1 MFLLAPSLEI
11 IVFILMYLLGAAT
24 DNENLSPFYENFFF
38 MNLLVFF
45 GLLFLVFWQFFKLKK
60 RRKTNFF
67 GNSLA
72 RKILIFA
79 LTLILI
85 PGALFFTISTSF
97 LTKSIDNRVIVETN
111 QVVKNNEL
119 SLNQMNLSDGLVSL
133 TQDVANT
140 ASYFSTLSTQQ
151 IQEEIMLTAESAQLT
166 ELTLFDDKGQ
176 VIAFADK
183 SVNSSKNK
191 LPLTTESLMLL
202 KSKLFFED
210 VVLVDGQLVMRIF
223 YSYVNKNQEMHI
235 LSGKKTITGAAIK
248 KELLWGEQTL
258 QGMYRDKLVNNYL
271 NSFSLIFAISI
282 LGAISLAL
290 AFAEQLTSPLLRLSK
305 TAEAIAHGD
314 FSKQNKVTRRDE
326 LGSLTAIF
334 NDMTIRLKAMHAL
347 AEKRQ
352 SELALSK
359 QYVVSILTT
368 LKSGVLTFDEEWFL
382 LLNNQS
388 AEKIL
393 GLSFADFNGVSLK
406 EWPKLNPS
414 LLDLIDLIN
423 QNSLTSHLKWQQQF
437 AYSRNQG
444 QRLLLIRGSRL
455 KNQGYVIVFDDI
467 TELARA
473 QRDAAWGEVAKRLAH
488 EIRNPL
494 MPIQLSAERLAL
506 KLSHKLEVSDAAM
519 LIRSTNTIIKQ
530 VDALTG
536 MVDAFRKYAKAPM
549 ANLSRISLTTLIKEV
564 MVLYEDQ
571 SMMKLALIDHPLYI
585 QGDENLLRQVFHNVL
600 QNAQDTLNETVHPL
614 VLIEGQI
621 FQESIVICIKD
632 NGQGF
637 DESILAQAFEPYV
650 TTKLKGTG
658 LGLAMVKK
666 IMEEHGGHVTLANW
680 VDASPDSEMP
690 ATGAIV
696 TLSWPLIA

>member
-1 MFLLAPSLEI
+1 MFLLAPILEI

-24 DNENLSPFYENFFF
+24 DNENLSPFYEKFFF
-38 MNLLVFF
+38 MNFLVFF
-45 GLLFLVFWQFFKLKK
+45 GLLFFVIWQLFQLKK

-97 LTKSIDNRVIVETN
+97 LTKSIDNRVIIETN
-111 QVVKNNEL
+111 QAVKNNDL
-119 SLNQMNLSDGLVSL
+119 PLNQMNLSDGLVSL
-133 TQDVANT
+133 TQDVANA

-151 IQEEIMLTAESAQLT
+151 IQEKIMLTVESAQLT

-183 SVNSSKNK
+183 SVQPRENR
-191 LPLTTESLMLL
+191 PLTTESLMLL

-210 VVLVDGQLVMRIF
+210 VILVDGQLVMRVF
-223 YSYVNKNQEMHI
+223 YSYANKNKETYI
-235 LSGKKTITGAAIK
+235 LSGKKIATGTAIK
-248 KELLWGEQTL
+248 KEPLWGEQTL
-258 QGMYRDKLVNNYL
+258 QGMYREKLVNNYL

-290 AFAEQLTSPLLRLSK
+290 AFAEQLTSPLLRLTE

-352 SELALSK
+352 SELAISK
-359 QYVVSILTT
+359 QYVVSILTN
-368 LKSGVLTFDEEWFL
+368 LKSGVLTFDEEWLL

-406 EWPKLNPS
+406 EWSKLNPR
-414 LLDLIDLIN
+414 LLDLIDLID
-423 QNSLTSHLKWQQQF
+423 QNSQTSHLQWQQQF

-614 VLIEGQI
+614 VLIESQI
-621 FQESIVICIKD
+621 FQESIVISIKD

-637 DESILAQAFEPYV
+637 DENILAQAFEPYV

-666 IMEEHGGHVTLANW
+666 IMEEHGGRVTLSNW
-680 VDASPDSEMP
+680 IEAKPNSESPE
-690 ATGAIV
+690 AGAIV
-696 TLSWPLIA
+696 TLIWPLIA

>member
-11 IVFILMYLLGAAT
+11 IVFILMYLLVAAT

-38 MNLLVFF
+38 MNILVFF
-45 GLLFLVFWQFFKLKK
+45 GLLFFVVWQFFKLKK

-79 LTLILI
+79 VTLILI
-85 PGALFFTISTSF
+85 PGALFFTISISF

-133 TQDVANT
+133 TQDVANA

-151 IQEEIMLTAESAQLT
+151 IQEKIMLTAESAHLS

-183 SVNSSKNK
+183 SVKPRENSP
-191 LPLTTESLMLL
+191 PLTTESLMLL
-202 KSKLFFED
+202 KSKLFFEE
-210 VVLVDGQLVMRIF
+210 VILVDGQLVMLVF
-223 YSYVNKNQEMHI
+223 YSYVTKNQEMYI
-235 LSGKKTITGAAIK
+235 LSGKKLITGTAIK
-248 KELLWGEQTL
+248 KEPLWGEETL
-258 QGMYRDKLVNNYL
+258 QGMYREKLVNNYL

-359 QYVVSILTT
+359 QYVVSILTN

-388 AEKIL
+388 AAKIL

-406 EWPKLNPS
+406 EWSKLNPR

-423 QNSLTSHLKWQQQF
+423 QNSQTSHLQWQQQF

-614 VLIEGQI
+614 VLIESQI

-666 IMEEHGGHVTLANW
+666 FMEEHDGHVTLANW
-680 VDASPDSEMP
+680 VEARPDSEMP